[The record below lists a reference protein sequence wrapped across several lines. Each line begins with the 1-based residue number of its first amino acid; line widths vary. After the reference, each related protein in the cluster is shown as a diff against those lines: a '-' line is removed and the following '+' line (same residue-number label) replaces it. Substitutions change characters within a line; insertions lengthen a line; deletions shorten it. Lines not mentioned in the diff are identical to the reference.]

1 MLVAD
6 GWWFEE
12 GCESSSCERH
22 CSRTECYEEALFVT
36 QLQNEHKI
44 SFMSSLRAYKSTYGM
59 LLELAS

>member
-1 MLVAD
+1 MLLVGYRGD
-6 GWWFEE
+6 IQPTPL
-12 GCESSSCERH
+12 CPL
-22 CSRTECYEEALFVT
+22 TECYEEALFVT